1 MQVQREA
8 AEIARLCASLSDAE
22 QRKAAAEH
30 LAAVEREQLSARLQV
45 AIGIMLS
52 CIYAG
57 FVPQLI
63 CGLCAAHSLS

>member
-22 QRKAAAEH
+22 QRKAAAKH
-30 LAAVEREQLSARLQV
+30 LAAEREQLSARLQV
-45 AIGIMLS
+45 AIGIMLP
-52 CIYAG
+52 CIFARC
-57 FVPQLI
+57 VPQHI

>member
-30 LAAVEREQLSARLQV
+30 LAAEREQLSARLQV
-45 AIGIMLS
+45 AIGICCHAYMPAVYRS
-52 CIYAG
+52 ICAG
-57 FVPQLI
+57 CVPHT
-63 CGLCAAHSLS
+63 A